1 MKSLGR
7 VSALV
12 LPLAL
17 ASGVVAFQ
25 GGTAWFPRQGPSYP
39 YGSEYYGPS
48 HSNEKAEFYWS
59 RLRYTARTDNYGGGF
74 GYGYGFGYSWSRDY
88 PKADRQF
95 LMALRRLTR
104 IEARSTEQVV
114 DLDSDD
120 IFNYPWVYAVQVANW
135 TFTDAEARRLR
146 EYLLKG
152 GFLMVDDFHGTAD
165 WERFM
170 VGMRMVFPERPI
182 EELDDN
188 DEIFHVLYD
197 IGHRFQI
204 PGEQYVVTGRTY
216 EKDGYVPK
224 WRAIR
229 DDQGR
234 IMVAI
239 CHNMHLGDAWEWADM
254 PEYPERF
261 ASMAFRIGLDYIMY
275 GMTH

>member
-1 MKSLGR
+1 MRLLPRYR
-7 VSALV
+7 V
-12 LPLAL
+12 LAL
-17 ASGVVAFQ
+17 AGSVAAALLALDAARSARSQ
-25 GGTAWFPRQGPSYP
+25 DWPPL
-39 YGSEYYGPS
+39 YGAAATHER
-48 HSNEKAEFYWS
+48 AEFYWS
-59 RLRYTARTDNYGGGF
+59 RLRYTSASYGGG
-74 GYGYGFGYSWSRDY
+74 GGYGFGFGFAGWARDY

-95 LMALRRLTR
+95 LLALKRLTR
-104 IEARSTEQVV
+104 IQMRSVEQVV

-135 TFTDAEARRLR
+135 TFTDAQARRLR

-170 VGMRMVFPERPI
+170 SGMRQVLPDRPV
-182 EELDDN
+182 EDLNDD

-197 IGHRFQI
+197 LGQRFQV
-204 PGEQYVVTGRTY
+204 PGEQYVETGRTY

-229 DDQGR
+229 DEKGR

-254 PEYPERF
+254 PEYPENF
-261 ASMAFRIGLDYIMY
+261 ASMAFRIGLNYIVY